1 MPYSF
6 SRMFPNRVSVWHVLA
21 VSSLLLLLVAGAIWY
36 TSTRYG
42 PVLRI
47 PIPTRSFPA
56 TSVPPLLE
64 QRNLAIPPETAREI
78 NAARPFDDSRVE
90 PARPFSAHTDP
101 AAQERAISCLA
112 AAAWYEAGDDPEG
125 ERSVI
130 QTVLNRVRHPAFP
143 STICGVVFQGQE
155 RQTGCQFT
163 FTCDGA
169 LQRIPSD
176 SAWQRALAISR
187 AMLSGEVFAPIG
199 YSTHYHTDWVV
210 PYWAPSLAKVAK
222 VRTHIFYR
230 WPGFWGTRVAFK
242 QVVQNAEPIIP
253 ALAHLSEAHLP
264 SADPS
269 LASLDAGMLVP
280 EAPATV
286 EKPVLLL
293 PGVSQRS
300 MHGSTVRLAPQPD
313 TYFLKLEDRAFA
325 GNYAISAL
333 AVCKNKT
340 TCQVYGWADPA
351 SIADQLPLTEAQRAK
366 LLFYYARAADG
377 GDRALW
383 NCDQI
388 PRKNRDQCM
397 PAGPLPIPK

>member
-1 MPYSF
+1 MQ
-6 SRMFPNRVSVWHVLA
+6 NRSGTGLHTPI
-21 VSSLLLLLVAGAIWY
+21 SS
-36 TSTRYG
+36 
-42 PVLRI
+42 
-47 PIPTRSFPA
+47 RSFPA
-56 TSVPPLLE
+56 TAIPPLLE

-78 NAARPFDDSRVE
+78 NAARPFDDDHVE
-90 PARPFSAHTDP
+90 PARPFDAPKDP
-101 AAQERAISCLA
+101 LAKERAIGCLA
-112 AAAWYEAGDDPEG
+112 AAAWYEAGDEAEG

-176 SAWQRALAISR
+176 AAWQRAVSISR
-187 AMLSGEVFAPIG
+187 AMIDGEVYAPIG

-210 PYWAPSLAKVAK
+210 PYWGPSLAKVAK

-230 WPGFWGTRVAFK
+230 WPGYWGTRPAFK
-242 QVVQNAEPIIP
+242 QTLQPIEPIIP
-253 ALAHLSEAHLP
+253 AIAHLSDAHLP
-264 SADPS
+264 SADAS
-269 LASLDAGMLVP
+269 LAAIDASDMPLA
-280 EAPATV
+280 APAYV
-286 EKPVLLL
+286 EKPVVQL
-293 PGVSQRS
+293 PGISQRS
-300 MHGSTVRLAPQPD
+300 MHGSTVRLAPLPD
-313 TYFLKLEDRAFA
+313 TFFLQLEDRAFA
-325 GNYAISAL
+325 GQYAISAL
-333 AVCKNKT
+333 AVCKNKV

-366 LLFYYARAADG
+366 LLFYYGRAADG

-397 PAGPLPIPK
+397 PAGPLPTQK

>member
-1 MPYSF
+1 MPATLSHT
-6 SRMFPNRVSVWHVLA
+6 FPGRISVWLVLVVGSA
-21 VSSLLLLLVAGAIWY
+21 LLLLAVGVLLY
-36 TSTRYG
+36 TSNRHG
-42 PVLRI
+42 PL
-47 PIPTRSFPA
+47 PQLEIPTRSFPA
-56 TSVPPLLE
+56 TAVPPLLE
-64 QRNLAIPPETAREI
+64 QRNLTIPSETAREI
-78 NAARPFDDSRVE
+78 NAARPYDDRHVE
-90 PARPFSAHTDP
+90 PARPFKGP
-101 AAQERAISCLA
+101 ADVVAQERAIGCLA
-112 AAAWYEAGDDPEG
+112 AAAWYEAGDDAEG

-169 LQRIPSD
+169 LQRMPSD
-176 SAWQRALAISR
+176 AAWQRAVSISR
-187 AMLSGEVFAPIG
+187 AMLSGEVYAPIG

-210 PYWAPSLAKVAK
+210 PYWGPSLAKVAK

-230 WPGFWGTRVAFK
+230 WPGFWGTRAAFK
-242 QVVQNAEPIIP
+242 QVVQSAEPIIP

-264 SADPS
+264 SAVPS
-269 LASLDAGMLVP
+269 LTSLDTARLVP
-280 EAPATV
+280 EASVIV
-286 EKPVLLL
+286 EKPVLQL

-300 MHGSTVRLAPQPD
+300 MHGSTVRLAPRPD
-313 TYFLKLEDRAFA
+313 TFFLKLEDRAFA

-340 TCQVYGWADPA
+340 NCQVYGWTDSA

-366 LLFYYARAADG
+366 LLFYYVRGADG
-377 GDRALW
+377 EDRALW

-388 PRKNRDQCM
+388 PRKNHDQCM
-397 PAGPLPIPK
+397 PAGPLPTLK

>member
-1 MPYSF
+1 ML
-6 SRMFPNRVSVWHVLA
+6 PNRVSFWPVLA
-21 VSSLLLLLVAGAIWY
+21 VASLLLVVVTGAIWY

-42 PVLRI
+42 PVMRF

-56 TSVPPLLE
+56 TAVPPLLE
-64 QRNLAIPPETAREI
+64 QRNLAIPPETAREM
-78 NAARPFDDSRVE
+78 NAARPFDDSNVK
-90 PARPFSAHTDP
+90 PARPFQTLADIVS
-101 AAQERAISCLA
+101 QERAVSCLA
-112 AAAWYEAGDDPEG
+112 AAAWYEAGDDAVG

-176 SAWQRALAISR
+176 AAWQRAISISR
-187 AMLSGEVFAPIG
+187 AMLSGEVFASIG

-210 PYWAPSLAKVAK
+210 PYWGPSLAKVAK

-230 WPGFWGTRVAFK
+230 WPGFWGTRAAFN
-242 QVVQNAEPIIP
+242 QSVQSVEPIIP

-264 SADPS
+264 AADAS
-269 LASLDAGMLVP
+269 LASVEPTASP
-280 EAPATV
+280 SAAAAYV
-286 EKPVLLL
+286 EKPVMQL
-293 PGVSQRS
+293 PGISQRS

-333 AVCKNKT
+333 AVCKNRT

-351 SIADQLPLTEAQRAK
+351 SIADRLPLTGEQRAK

-377 GDRALW
+377 ADRALW

-397 PAGPLPIPK
+397 PAGPLPTPK

>member
-1 MPYSF
+1 MISD
-6 SRMFPNRVSVWHVLA
+6 RVTRWRVVTVCLVLI
-21 VSSLLLLLVAGAIWY
+21 LLLAGAFWFAH
-36 TSTRYG
+36 SRHG
-42 PVLRI
+42 PVPRM
-47 PIPTRSFPA
+47 PIASRFFPA
-56 TSVPPLLE
+56 TAVPPLLE
-64 QRNLAIPPETAREI
+64 QRNLAIPAETALEI
-78 NAARPFDDSRVE
+78 NAARPFDDSRVD
-90 PARPFSAHTDP
+90 PARPFKAPPDP
-101 AAQERAISCLA
+101 IAQERAISCLA
-112 AAAWYEAGDDPEG
+112 AAAWYEAGDDAEG
-125 ERSVI
+125 ERSVV

-176 SAWQRALAISR
+176 AAWQRAVSISR

-210 PYWAPSLAKVAK
+210 PYWGPSLAKVAK

-230 WPGFWGTRVAFK
+230 WPGFWGTRTAFK
-242 QVVQNAEPIIP
+242 QTVEIAEPIIP
-253 ALAHLSEAHLP
+253 ALAQLSEAHLP
-264 SADPS
+264 LAD
-269 LASLDAGMLVP
+269 ASLMAVDATALLS
-280 EAPATV
+280 EAPAIV
-286 EKPVLLL
+286 EKPVLQL
-293 PGVSQRS
+293 PGISQRS

-366 LLFYYARAADG
+366 LLFYYVRSADG

-397 PAGPLPIPK
+397 PAGPLPTLK